1 MKVKAVQCKLINR
14 TRHTY
19 IDHRAVRQLRL
30 WKAPTFHS
38 RYRAPCSMIKFKQ
51 TPINRQNVIRN
62 SLTTANP
69 V

>member
-1 MKVKAVQCKLINR
+1 MKVKAVRCKLINR
-14 TRHTY
+14 IRHTY
-19 IDHRAVRQLRL
+19 IDHHRPPVTHLEGANIPFQKQNALL
-30 WKAPTFHS
+30 T
-38 RYRAPCSMIKFKQ
+38 MIKFKQ